1 MVELE
6 RDRQKVFIAFGA
18 VFPPN
23 QEGIVKDTTVHIDYA
38 VNIVLNK
45 AGCANDHAIGDL
57 MIFTPLLHPPRQFQI
72 ARVKRIQII

>member
-1 MVELE
+1 MPSIWTWWNWKEIGK
-6 RDRQKVFIAFGA
+6 KVFIAFGA

-57 MIFTPLLHPPRQFQI
+57 MIFTPLLHPAASVPDRT
-72 ARVKRIQII
+72 R